1 MKLNF
6 ILPEE
11 STDLAT
17 GWHARTHTHTHR
29 HTYTHTK
36 RCKSDRAT
44 STWYTLGNAN
54 AGGAVT
60 FKPYN
65 SKSI

>member
-1 MKLNF
+1 
-6 ILPEE
+6 LP
-11 STDLAT
+11 LADT
-17 GWHARTHTHTHR
+17 YSRARTHTHTHTR
-29 HTYTHTK
+29 DSRISPTGQLP
-36 RCKSDRAT
+36 S
-44 STWYTLGNAN
+44 WYTLGNAN